1 MIRPWRGGSPADD
14 QLLVRVEACVA
25 GGAELRALQDPGR
38 VAPGGAAV
46 GTVEAAGANAAEL
59 AGARVIVGPIDPC
72 GECDVCR
79 RGQTSV
85 CPKRAVRGVTTHGAL
100 CTHVLAAARWVC
112 RVDGDL
118 AVPGPEAAL
127 LGREASVAY
136 AMYVRLGVAPGD
148 AVAVVGDGAIGA
160 LVRQIAAARGARL
173 VDLADAGAPAVH
185 VFETTGAMA
194 GRARAISSLGPA
206 ARLALVAPSVTGAAA
221 IDALPAKRIVDI
233 PPNRSKGGKPPGATI
248 VTIAGAHPDLI
259 PELAAMAIK
268 GEVDLAAAA
277 QVIAPPA
284 LDDLEAHIHRGEREG
299 TVPVVAI
306 GA

>member
-25 GGAELRALQDPGR
+25 GAAELSALQDQSR
-38 VAPGGAAV
+38 IVPGGAAV

-59 AGARVIVGPIDPC
+59 AGARVVVGPIDPC

-79 RGQTSV
+79 RGQNAV
-85 CPKRAVRGVTTHGAL
+85 CPERVVRGVTTDGAL

-112 RVDGDL
+112 RIDGDL
-118 AVPGPEAAL
+118 AVPGPAAAL
-127 LGREASVAY
+127 LGREAAVAY
-136 AMYVRLGVAPGD
+136 AMYAQLGVAPGD

-173 VDLADAGAPAVH
+173 VDLADAAAPATC
-185 VFETTGAMA
+185 VFETTGAAA

-206 ARLALVAPSVTGAAA
+206 PRLALVAPSVTGAAA
-221 IDALPAKRIVDI
+221 IDALPVERIVDT
-233 PPNRSKGGKPPGATI
+233 GATI
-248 VTIAGAHPDLI
+248 VAVAGAHPDLI
-259 PELAAMAIK
+259 PELAAMAVK

-277 QVIAPPA
+277 QVIAA
-284 LDDLEAHIHRGEREG
+284 ADLDELETHVRRGEREG
-299 TVPVVAI
+299 TVPVVAL
-306 GA
+306 AT